1 MRSTAK
7 MPRVAETTDEVVVS
21 EWLVSVGDYVAAN
34 QAVVTVETDKALVE
48 VTVPV
53 GGLVLELLVD
63 PDDDIRTGE
72 PFIVVETS
80 PESRPPI
87 QIAP

>member
-21 EWLVSVGDYVAAN
+21 EWLVDVGDHVAPN
-34 QAVVTVETDKALVE
+34 QVVVRVETDKALVE

-53 GGLVLELLVD
+53 GGVVLELLVD
-63 PDDDIRTGE
+63 PDQGIRTGE

-80 PESRPPI
+80 
-87 QIAP
+87 

>member
-21 EWLVSVGDYVAAN
+21 EWLVDVGDHVAPN
-34 QAVVTVETDKALVE
+34 QVVVRVETDKALVE

-53 GGLVLELLVD
+53 GGVVLELLVD
-63 PDDDIRTGE
+63 PDQEIRTGE

-80 PESRPPI
+80 
-87 QIAP
+87 